1 MDIKAF
7 TEAIVAGVPL
17 LFVVIGLVQ
26 LSKKLGASGNAL
38 TLISMGIGL
47 VLGVCYQLATVGFPT
62 NFGGWFAVIVYGL
75 GLGIVASGVYD
86 SVTTAM
92 RASREKE

>member
-7 TEAIVAGVPL
+7 TEAVVSGVPL

-26 LSKKLGASGNAL
+26 FAKKLGAAGNQL
-38 TLISMGIGL
+38 IVISMAIGL
-47 VLGVCYQLATVGFPT
+47 LLGMGYQFATVGFPVD
-62 NFGGWFAVIVYGL
+62 FSGWFAVIVYGL

-86 SVTTAM
+86 AATSAV
-92 RASREKE
+92 RAGRE